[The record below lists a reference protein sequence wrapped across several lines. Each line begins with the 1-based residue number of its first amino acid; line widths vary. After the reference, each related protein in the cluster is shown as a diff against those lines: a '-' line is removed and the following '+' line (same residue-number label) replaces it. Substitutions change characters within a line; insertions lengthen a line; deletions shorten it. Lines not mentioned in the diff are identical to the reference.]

1 MITSLEFDAALK
13 IISDYKIQLDNKI
26 VEKTNVI
33 PQNINIQKSIR
44 NSTFNAL
51 RYYYFENYNITLL
64 REDLINM
71 DVLLLKGIDYKKMS
85 SYRGFGLI
93 SLFYFKKLMES
104 HSVIAPELEY

>member
-13 IISDYKIQLDNKI
+13 TISDYKIQLDNKI
-26 VEKTNVI
+26 IESTIGSSRK
-33 PQNINIQKSIR
+33 INIQKNIR

-51 RYYYFENYNITLL
+51 KNYYFENYNVTLV
-64 REDLINM
+64 REDLTNM

-85 SYRGFGLI
+85 GYRGFGLI

>member
-26 VEKTNVI
+26 IENEHLISRK
-33 PQNINIQKSIR
+33 INIQKSIR
-44 NSTFNAL
+44 NSTFIAL
-51 RYYYFENYNITLL
+51 RNYYSDNYSLTLE
-64 REDLINM
+64 REDLSNM

-85 SYRGFGLI
+85 GYRGFGLI
-93 SLFYFKKLMES
+93 SLFYFKRLMES

>member
-26 VEKTNVI
+26 VEKPHVM

-51 RYYYFENYNITLL
+51 RYYYFEYYNITLS
-64 REDLINM
+64 REDLMNM
-71 DVLLLKGIDYKKMS
+71 DVLLLKEIDYTKMS
-85 SYRGFGLI
+85 RYRGFGLI